1 MASQLD
7 LTRFYDVII
16 RISVFELGF
25 LTREFQIIILI
36 IIWSFFQKLMLRYT
50 PIQRL
55 TISQNDSLDIF
66 VGSEYVLVNVFKN
79 ELPWT
84 SNEHNLDWTNH
95 NHEQDVI
102 VVDIPTIKSVSIK
115 TTLRKICQNM
125 RFHWNIFSCIRTQS
139 YTKSQILSLH
149 GKIRIREKPYLDKPY
164 AVKQTN

>member
-66 VGSEYVLVNVFKN
+66 VD
-79 ELPWT
+79 T
-84 SNEHNLDWTNH
+84 SLSMFSKMNYPEPAMNITLTEQTTITN
-95 NHEQDVI
+95 
-102 VVDIPTIKSVSIK
+102 KM
-115 TTLRKICQNM
+115 L
-125 RFHWNIFSCIRTQS
+125 
-139 YTKSQILSLH
+139 
-149 GKIRIREKPYLDKPY
+149 
-164 AVKQTN
+164 

>member
-7 LTRFYDVII
+7 LFRFYDVII

-55 TISQNDSLDIF
+55 IISQNDSLDIF

-79 ELPWT
+79 ELP
-84 SNEHNLDWTNH
+84 
-95 NHEQDVI
+95 
-102 VVDIPTIKSVSIK
+102 
-115 TTLRKICQNM
+115 
-125 RFHWNIFSCIRTQS
+125 
-139 YTKSQILSLH
+139 
-149 GKIRIREKPYLDKPY
+149 
-164 AVKQTN
+164 